1 MDAMT
6 ISQWPVGER
15 PRERLLNLGPK
26 QLTDAELVAIF
37 LRTGSV
43 GLSAV
48 DVARQLLSRFG
59 GLHEVLAASEDDFCL
74 QQGVGPAKY
83 VQLQAVRELG
93 LRLQKS
99 QLKECIEL
107 DTSKKVGT
115 YLQCEIGHYER
126 EVFCVLLLD
135 NQHRLLELVELFQGT
150 IDSANVYPREVVKL
164 ALVKNAAAVILAHN
178 HPSGVA
184 EPSASDKLITQALVD
199 ALALVDIRI
208 LDHFVVGRSEW
219 VSFADRGLM

>member
-1 MDAMT
+1 MDAMA
-6 ISQWPVGER
+6 ISQWPTTER
-15 PRERLLNLGPK
+15 PRERLLKLGPK
-26 QLTDAELVAIF
+26 YLTDAELVAIF

-48 DVARQLLSRFG
+48 DVARRLLSRFG
-59 GLHEVLAASEDDFCL
+59 GLHEVLAANVEDFCL
-74 QQGVGPAKY
+74 QKGVGPAKY

-93 LRLQKS
+93 LRLQKA
-99 QLKECIEL
+99 QLKESIDL

-115 YLQCEIGHYER
+115 YLQCEIGHYGR

-135 NQHRLLELVELFQGT
+135 NQHRLIECVELFQGT

-164 ALVKNAAAVILAHN
+164 ALTNNAAAVILAHN

-184 EPSASDKLITQALVD
+184 EPSASDRLITEALVD
-199 ALALVDIRI
+199 ALALVDIRV
-208 LDHFVVGRSEW
+208 LDHFVVARSEW
-219 VSFADRGLM
+219 VSFADRGMM

>member
-1 MDAMT
+1 MA
-6 ISQWPVGER
+6 ISQWPMSER
-15 PRERLLNLGPK
+15 PRERLLDLGPK
-26 QLTDAELVAIF
+26 HLTDAELVAIF

-59 GLHEVLAASEDDFCL
+59 SLHQLLAASAEDFCL
-74 QQGVGPAKY
+74 QKGIGPAKY
-83 VQLQAVRELG
+83 VQLQAVLELG
-93 LRLQKS
+93 LRLQKA
-99 QLKECIEL
+99 QLKECIDL
-107 DTSKKVGT
+107 NTSKKVGT
-115 YLQCEIGHYER
+115 YLQCQIGQYTR
-126 EVFCVLLLD
+126 EVFCLLLLD
-135 NQHRLLELVELFQGT
+135 KQHRLLEFVELFQGT

-164 ALVKNAAAVILAHN
+164 ALTKNAAAVILAHN

-184 EPSASDKLITQALVD
+184 EPSASDRLITQALAD